1 MKLLKAKEV
10 PPKSGSLGQRGFLGT
25 LEPGSSLLVQTLLG
39 LHFLH
44 IVFFLPQHVDC
55 LPSRFSPGSK
65 VLSGKKDEIS
75 TWRAGRGETAAFNK
89 MGERREAQH
98 LDQGGKSE
106 VREDTQL
113 TYARSYRHT
122 SPPQWHTVLH
132 ALDSD
137 ILDTCINLPDSRFFS
152 PLHLRITGTKHFSF
166 LFALL
171 QEKL

>member
-75 TWRAGRGETAAFNK
+75 TWRAGRGKTAAFNK

-122 SPPQWHTVLH
+122 SPPHWHPVLH

-171 QEKL
+171 QKKL

>member
-1 MKLLKAKEV
+1 MLTVCQAV
-10 PPKSGSLGQRGFLGT
+10 
-25 LEPGSSLLVQTLLG
+25 SLLALKFCQEKKMKSALG
-39 LHFLH
+39 ELE
-44 IVFFLPQHVDC
+44 
-55 LPSRFSPGSK
+55 G
-65 VLSGKKDEIS
+65 GK
-75 TWRAGRGETAAFNK
+75 TAAFNK

-113 TYARSYRHT
+113 TYARSYRHS
-122 SPPQWHTVLH
+122 SPPQWHPVLH